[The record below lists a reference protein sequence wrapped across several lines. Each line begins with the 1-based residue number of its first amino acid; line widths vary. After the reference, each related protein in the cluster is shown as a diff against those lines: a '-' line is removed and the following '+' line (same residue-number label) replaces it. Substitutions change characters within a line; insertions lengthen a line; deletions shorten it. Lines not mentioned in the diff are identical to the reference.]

1 MNRRKEI
8 LQRFQTILSAVDGI
22 AGVTFRM
29 SHYDEC
35 KGFPWLMI
43 FSGAGAG
50 AAEFETPESWSD
62 SMNVIVRG
70 WVKETAAQ
78 PAVMEM
84 EDVIE
89 KVRKAVIDDFSLSA
103 SGSLGAMNIILSPG
117 NVQETDSGVLSD
129 VGMAYFELQ
138 FPVRILD
145 YRFE

>member
-8 LQRFQTILSAVDGI
+8 LLRFQTILSAIDGVV
-22 AGVTFRM
+22 GVAFRM

-35 KGFPWLMI
+35 RGFPWLMI
-43 FSGAGAG
+43 FSGAGSG
-50 AAEFETPESWSD
+50 TAEFETPESWTD
-62 SMNVIVRG
+62 SLNVIVRG
-70 WVKETAAQ
+70 WVKETSAQ

-89 KVRKAVIDDFSLSA
+89 KIRKAVIDDFSSGA
-103 SGSLGAMNIILSPG
+103 VGSLGAMNIILSPG
-117 NVQETDSGVLSD
+117 DIQETDSGVLSD

-145 YRFE
+145 YRFD